1 MGPRIWGP
9 NSAWARGQED
19 FDSALKSLRDTR
31 KLCKETKWG
40 LFSASARISGDN
52 LLAKKSQ
59 GHVYDAEFQSWPTY
73 VEQTHTTQTDSNGSG
88 QAVHEDKVAT
98 HSGSAVLATLTI
110 LTNWQHRTLSLYEA
124 LWLAIAKLFLS
135 F

>member
-1 MGPRIWGP
+1 MQNHWEIIQKCYFG
-9 NSAWARGQED
+9 
-19 FDSALKSLRDTR
+19 
-31 KLCKETKWG
+31 
-40 LFSASARISGDN
+40 N

-110 LTNWQHRTLSLYEA
+110 LTNWQQPPKMMMMMMMILKICVLRRCQGVQQPMTMPATNIADSNAWNSLHNSRNR
-124 LWLAIAKLFLS
+124 ICCRR
-135 F
+135 

>member
-1 MGPRIWGP
+1 MQNHWEIIQKCYFG
-9 NSAWARGQED
+9 
-19 FDSALKSLRDTR
+19 
-31 KLCKETKWG
+31 
-40 LFSASARISGDN
+40 N

-98 HSGSAVLATLTI
+98 NCGSGS
-110 LTNWQHRTLSLYEA
+110 
-124 LWLAIAKLFLS
+124 
-135 F
+135 